1 MRKSKIYKKAFYLL
15 LLCIINASLLSN
27 VYPQNSP
34 SNYQKGFLWK
44 VRSKSATVF
53 ILGSIHALKKD
64 LYPLPEKIEDAF
76 NQSDTLVV
84 EANFNEMNIEKTMT
98 MLESALYPG
107 EETLE
112 KHISKETYIILKTRL
127 NESGI
132 PVELFHKNKPWFVA
146 SMITALELNKIG
158 FNTEYGIDMHF
169 LKEAMGRK
177 NILELESIN
186 YQIDL
191 FNSFSDADQE
201 MFLLYTLKDLGIVRK
216 EMDVL
221 MKAWSSGDIKTMESV
236 MLKGL
241 SEDTRLLPIY
251 DKLIYE
257 RNKNMANKIEGFLNS
272 GEIHFVVVG
281 AGHLV
286 GKKGIIEILRAK
298 GYSVEQL

>member
-15 LLCIINASLLSN
+15 FLCIINASLLSN
-27 VYPQNSP
+27 SYPQNSP
-34 SNYQKGFLWK
+34 SNQKSFLWK
-44 VRSKSATVF
+44 VRAKAATVY
-53 ILGSIHALKKD
+53 ILGSIHVLKKD

-76 NQSDTLVV
+76 NQSDALVV
-84 EANFNEMNIEKTMT
+84 EANINEMNIEKMMT
-98 MLESALYPG
+98 MLEGALYPG

-112 KHISKETYIILKTRL
+112 KHISKETYTIVKTRL
-127 NESGI
+127 SESGI
-132 PVELFHKNKPWFVA
+132 PVELFHKNKPWFIA

-177 NILELESIN
+177 KILELESIN

-201 MFLLYTLKDLGIVRK
+201 MFLLYTLKDLSIVK
-216 EMDVL
+216 QEVGVL
-221 MKAWSSGDIKTMESV
+221 MKAWSSGDIKTMESI

-251 DKLIYE
+251 EKLIYE

-272 GEIHFVVVG
+272 GERYFVVVG

-286 GKKGIIEILRAK
+286 GKKGVIELLKEK